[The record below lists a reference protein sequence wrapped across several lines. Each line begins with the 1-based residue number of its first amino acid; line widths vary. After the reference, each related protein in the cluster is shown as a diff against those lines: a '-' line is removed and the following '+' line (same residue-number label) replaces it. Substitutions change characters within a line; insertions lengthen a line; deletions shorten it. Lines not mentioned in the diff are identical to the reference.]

1 MNAGRSVKLVIVL
14 LGFVLVAG
22 LGIAV
27 GQQTAPTTDKGR
39 TAKTVAS
46 LDVGLQIEGLQGRYL
61 RMRVITYEPGGHGA
75 LHSHKDRPV
84 ILYILHGTLTDCRAV
99 GDCKELHEGQT
110 KAEEGKEVTHWVE
123 NKSTKPGT
131 LIAVDISKER

>member
-1 MNAGRSVKLVIVL
+1 MNAGRSVKLVIVP

-27 GQQTAPTTDKGR
+27 GQQTAPTTEKGR

-46 LDVGLQIEGLQGRYL
+46 LDLGPQIEGLQGRYL

-75 LHSHKDRPV
+75 LHSHKDRPLV
-84 ILYILHGTLTDCRAV
+84 AYILHGTLTDCRAV

-110 KAEEGKEVTHWVE
+110 RAEGKEATHWVE
-123 NKSTKPGT
+123 NKSTKPVT
-131 LIAVDISKER
+131 FIAVEISKEP